1 MLGFTLSKFYQTT
14 YSRKSYNNKFG
25 VPLSLFNINEKDRF
39 GVLEAGMDKKGEIDF
54 LSKIIRP
61 NLGIITNVGSAHI
74 KNFKNIS
81 EIAKAKGEIINNI
94 NTHGYLIL
102 NADDKFYNF
111 HKKLA
116 IKKKIKI
123 FSFSLNKKR

>member
-1 MLGFTLSKFYQTT
+1 MRS
-14 YSRKSYNNKFG
+14 
-25 VPLSLFNINEKDRF
+25 VWI
-39 GVLEAGMDKKGEIDF
+39 KGEIDF

-61 NLGIITNVGSAHI
+61 DVGIITNISFAHI

-81 EIAKAKGEIINNI
+81 GIAAAKAEIINNI
-94 NTHGYLIL
+94 NIPGSIVL

-116 IKKKIKI
+116 NKKIKGLFILELKKKYNSKYKKIEKEKNKFKIILNINSFENI
-123 FSFSLNKKR
+123 FTSKVILIAIYTIY